1 MPATREL
8 LFGRIAVAQGYC
20 TQEQLDDCLKLQLQR
35 QSPHRPAPRLGELM
49 VEQGALTAEQ
59 CRTVLDIQAQNTA
72 PAPAAAPAPAPKVRT
87 GDALF
92 GKVVVREK
100 MATQAQVNEC
110 IALRNRD
117 GETRTLGEILVD
129 RGYMTA
135 DLVKQ
140 ALSHQ
145 LKRIMHCAACGLSF
159 TVLSLSAGK
168 SVECPRC
175 RGPLSEGKPSES
187 TRTDA
192 EFATQVIRAV
202 KAGLPASPPERPT
215 PRPSARRVKASCV
228 ICDHEFETGV
238 GPDGRVQCPQCHTT
252 FPPR

>member
-49 VEQGALTAEQ
+49 VEQGVLTADQ
-59 CRTVLDIQAQNTA
+59 CRTVLDIQQQNTA
-72 PAPAAAPAPAPKVRT
+72 PAAPPAPALPKGHP

-110 IALRNRD
+110 LALRNRD
-117 GETRTLGEILVD
+117 GETRTLGEILVE
-129 RGYMTA
+129 RGYMTPEQ
-135 DLVKQ
+135 VKQ

-145 LKRIMHCAACGLSF
+145 LKRIMHCPQCRLSF
-159 TVLSLSAGK
+159 TVLTVSSGK
-168 SVECPRC
+168 TIECPRC
-175 RGPLSEGKPSES
+175 KGPLAEGKPTDS

-202 KAGLPASPPERPT
+202 KAGLPAQSDRPA
-215 PRPSARRVKASCV
+215 PRDSARRVKAVCV
-228 ICDHEFETGV
+228 ICDHAFDAGV
-238 GPDGRVQCPQCHTT
+238 GADGRVQCPQCHTT
-252 FPPR
+252 FAPR

>member
-49 VEQGALTAEQ
+49 VEQGVLTAEQ
-59 CRTVLDIQAQNTA
+59 CRTVLDIQGQNA
-72 PAPAAAPAPAPKVRT
+72 GAAAPPVKAAKEDV
-87 GDALF
+87 LF
-92 GKVVVREK
+92 GKVVVRER
-100 MATQAQVNEC
+100 MATQAQVDEC
-110 IALRNRD
+110 LALRSKP
-117 GETRTLGEILVD
+117 GEARTLGEILVD
-129 RGYMTA
+129 RGYMTP

-145 LKRIMHCAACGLSF
+145 LKRIMHCPACRLSF

-168 SVECPRC
+168 AVECPRC
-175 RGPLSEGKPSES
+175 KGPLNEGKPTES

-202 KAGLPASPPERPT
+202 KAGIPTQAPQRPA
-215 PRPSARRVKASCV
+215 PRDSARRVQASCV
-228 ICDHEFETGV
+228 ICDHAFEAAV

-252 FPPR
+252 FAPR